1 MSEQP
6 PRSIDVAHRA
16 GVSRATV
23 SHVLNG
29 HADRF
34 SAETVARVR
43 RAAEE
48 LGYVPSSAG
57 RSLVR
62 GRSDIVMIVFPYTT
76 MPGLQDIVEVLAEG
90 LAEHGFSTTVQLSGP
105 VDSEAHQRLRHVAES
120 LRPAGIID
128 LGGLSRK
135 DHAELRRLG
144 SPVVGTAV
152 DASGAGSNHAFGRLQ
167 AEHLVDRGFRQV
179 AYAFLTDEQRGH
191 PFDQGRAEGARAVCA
206 ENGLSEPYLFG
217 VPLEADGAT
226 NALATVLKDIRAP
239 LGVACFND
247 DVALAVLHA
256 ARALELAVPEQ
267 VGIVGMGRG
276 PVGQLA
282 TPRLSSVW
290 GDTRPLLVA
299 LLDELL
305 MEYGGRDEITAV
317 DFGTLQVEQGDTT

>member
-1 MSEQP
+1 MA
-6 PRSIDVAHRA
+6 RRA

-29 HADRF
+29 HGARF
-34 SAETVARVR
+34 SPETVARVR
-43 RAAEE
+43 QAADE

-62 GRSDIVMIVFPYTT
+62 GRSDIVMIVFPFTT
-76 MPGLQDIVEVLAEG
+76 MPGLQDIVEVLSEG

-128 LGGLSRK
+128 LGGLTRK
-135 DHAELRRLG
+135 DHEELRRLG

-152 DASGAGSNHAFGRLQ
+152 DASGAGSNLAFGRFQ
-167 AEHLVDRGFRQV
+167 AEHLVARGFRQI
-179 AYAFLTDEQRGH
+179 AYAFPTDEQRGH
-191 PFDQGRAEGARAVCA
+191 PFDQGRADGARAVCA

-217 VPLEADGAT
+217 VPLDAGGAT
-226 NALATVLKDIRAP
+226 NALATVLKAVPAP

-247 DVALAVLHA
+247 DVALAVLHST
-256 ARALELAVPEQ
+256 RALALAVPNQ
-267 VGIVGMGRG
+267 IGIVGMGRG
-276 PVGQLA
+276 PVGQLS

-290 GDTRPLLVA
+290 GDSRTLLAA
-299 LLDELL
+299 LLDALL
-305 MEYGGRDEITAV
+305 MEYGGRDHITPV
-317 DFGTLQVEQGDTT
+317 DLGNVKVEQGETT